1 MRSRFSAFALG
12 LGDYLVDTL
21 TAEHP
26 DHAASREH
34 LARELSRMR
43 ERRRFLGLTILYTTP
58 PSVAA
63 AERQGEVLF
72 HARIFERGADRS
84 FAELSTFVREPG
96 GWRYASGIA
105 MESGRLPPAH
115 EIGRLTRERFLE
127 LVASVG
133 ATR

>member
-21 TAEHP
+21 AADHP
-26 DHAASREH
+26 DHAAPREL
-34 LARELSRMR
+34 LARELSRVH
-43 ERRRFLGLTILYTTP
+43 ERRRFLGLMILYVTP
-58 PSVAA
+58 PSAA
-63 AERQGEVLF
+63 AEREGEVLF

-105 MESGRLPPAH
+105 AEAARLPPAH
-115 EIGRLTRERFLE
+115 EIGSLTRERFLE
-127 LVASVG
+127 LVAAV
-133 ATR
+133 